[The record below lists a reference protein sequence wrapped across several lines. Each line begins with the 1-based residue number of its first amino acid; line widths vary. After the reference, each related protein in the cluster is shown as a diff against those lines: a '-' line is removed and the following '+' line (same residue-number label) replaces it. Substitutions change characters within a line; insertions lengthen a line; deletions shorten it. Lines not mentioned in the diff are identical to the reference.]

1 MKYRLNKG
9 STISKAS
16 VRHKSSKISCNR
28 IEIAALQWSNVGLEL
43 LQSCC
48 TSNPNP
54 SKIQAP
60 CNVPTLAT
68 QPNPTHDEG
77 DDDGD
82 SGDGD
87 DGDGD
92 DGDGA
97 DFDGDVL
104 MWMMVMI
111 CFQSP

>member
-1 MKYRLNKG
+1 MSDTSLR
-9 STISKAS
+9 
-16 VRHKSSKISCNR
+16 KSLA
-28 IEIAALQWSNVGLEL
+28 IELRYVAALQWSNVGLEW

-68 QPNPTHDEG
+68 QPNPTDDEG

-82 SGDGD
+82 GD
-87 DGDGD
+87 DG
-92 DGDGA
+92 A
-97 DFDGDVL
+97 GDVV

-111 CFQSP
+111 CFQSQ

>member
-1 MKYRLNKG
+1 M
-9 STISKAS
+9 
-16 VRHKSSKISCNR
+16 
-28 IEIAALQWSNVGLEL
+28 
-43 LQSCC
+43 
-48 TSNPNP
+48 
-54 SKIQAP
+54 
-60 CNVPTLAT
+60 PTLAT

>member
-1 MKYRLNKG
+1 MQKPQIK
-9 STISKAS
+9 
-16 VRHKSSKISCNR
+16 
-28 IEIAALQWSNVGLEL
+28 
-43 LQSCC
+43 
-48 TSNPNP
+48 NPNP

-68 QPNPTHDEG
+68 QPNPTDDEG
-77 DDDGD
+77 D
-82 SGDGD
+82 D

-92 DGDGA
+92 DGDG
-97 DFDGDVL
+97 DVV

>member
-1 MKYRLNKG
+1 M
-9 STISKAS
+9 
-16 VRHKSSKISCNR
+16 
-28 IEIAALQWSNVGLEL
+28 

-68 QPNPTHDEG
+68 QPNPADDEG
-77 DDDGD
+77 DGDD
-82 SGDGD
+82 D

-92 DGDGA
+92 DGHVG
-97 DFDGDVL
+97 DGDDL
-104 MWMMVMI
+104 FSITMNN
-111 CFQSP
+111 